1 MFCSVRRYRVEPSRM
16 DEVMHRVDD
25 GFAEEIQREPGFLAY
40 EVLDCGDGSLMTVTN
55 FRDREGAEN
64 SIATA
69 AAWVRDN
76 LSDVEI
82 ERVDAFVGEAKVSRA
97 IAEMLEPAHA

>member
-1 MFCSVRRYRVEPSRM
+1 MFCSVRRYRMDPSRM

-25 GFAEEIQREPGFLAY
+25 GFAEEIQREPGFVAY
-40 EVLDCGDGSLMTVTN
+40 EVLDCGDGSLVTVTN

-64 SIATA
+64 SITTA

-76 LSDVEI
+76 LIDVEI